1 MEFVEFSKLISKKFA
16 EMQKDNDVLY
26 VLDVDRDEMW
36 NFYLDAFPAGTNNIF
51 KERREYDCSCCR
63 NFIKNISN
71 VVALKDDGS
80 YITIWEVAAE
90 GYFKAVADAMES
102 YLKEFDV
109 QSIFVSPENKYGALE
124 TYDSVND
131 INWNHY
137 YTPVMAKFVKV
148 RADIPSYIGSID
160 QTAQVFKRSM
170 EEISSDAVKTV
181 LELIAGK
188 SIYRGDE
195 FKKVVTDLQKFQNQ
209 YDKSTNKVGF
219 IYQSVVKFGEYLK
232 FRNTAI
238 GTLLT
243 DLSEG
248 MDLEA
253 AVKSF
258 ESKVAPSNYKR
269 TSSLITEGMK
279 KKAAERVEELGLT
292 DALYRRHAVESDIS
306 INNVLFADRSA
317 KLSDSPFDLIAPTSK
332 KVKTFDKVQEVTADT
347 FIKDILPGAE
357 SVEVYLENKHEAN
370 LVTLVAPKY
379 EASGNLF
386 KWDSNFSWTYNGDV
400 TDSFMRKAVQER
412 GGSVNGWLRF
422 THSWNHDG
430 MNNSLMDLHVF
441 SPKNKRHTA
450 CKGEEIHDSYGE
462 THGARVGWN
471 HRKDTTLGGVQDVDY
486 TSHAPKDYI
495 PVENITFD
503 SLSKLPEGRW
513 VFKIHNWD
521 GTRLRNK
528 SGFKAEIEINGD
540 IYTYDHPKALKNKE
554 WVTVATID
562 LKADGTYTIEHYA
575 PLAGTASKEV
585 WGVST
590 NQFVKASMVM
600 KSPNFWD
607 DQEIGNEHLFF
618 MLEGCY
624 NDQPVRGFFNEYLR
638 SELYQDRKVFE
649 VLGSKMMADPCKE
662 QLSGVGFSSTM
673 NSEVVVKVTGATQR
687 TYKVV
692 FNK

>member
-1 MEFVEFSKLISKKFA
+1 MMEFVEFSKLITKKFA

-36 NFYLDAFPAGTNNIF
+36 NFYLDEFPAGTNNIF

-71 VVALKDDGS
+71 VVALKEDGS

-90 GYFKAVADAMES
+90 GHFKVVADSMES
-102 YLKEFDV
+102 YLKEFEVDT
-109 QSIFVSPENKYGALE
+109 IFVSPENKYGALE
-124 TYDSVND
+124 TYDSVNG

-148 RADIPSYIGSID
+148 RADIPSYLGGID

-170 EEISSDAVKTV
+170 EEISADAVKTV

-195 FKKVVTDLQKFQNQ
+195 FKKTVTDLQKFQQQ

-357 SVEVYLENKHEAN
+357 SVEVYLENKHESN

-379 EASGNLF
+379 DASGNLF
-386 KWDSNFSWTYNGDV
+386 KWDNNFSWAYNGDV
-400 TDSFMRKAVQER
+400 TDSIQQLVTKA
-412 GGSVNGWLRF
+412 GGSVTGKMRVSLAWFNG
-422 THSWNHDG
+422 D
-430 MNNSLMDLHVF
+430 DLDIHILT
-441 SPKNKRHTA
+441 PAQEICYANK
-450 CKGEEIHDSYGE
+450 SSS
-462 THGARVGWN
+462 
-471 HRKDTTLGGVQDVDY
+471 GGKLDVDENAGFARN
-486 TSHAPKDYI
+486 SKD
-495 PVENITFD
+495 PVENVIWKDTI
-503 SLSKLPEGRW
+503 L
-513 VFKIHNWD
+513 D
-521 GTRLRNK
+521 GSYKVIVENFTKRDTKNV
-528 SGFKAEIEINGD
+528 GFVIQFEINGEIFEYHYNEPVQHKCRVVVLD
-540 IYTYDHPKALKNKE
+540 FKIKNGKLVE
-554 WVTVATID
+554 
-562 LKADGTYTIEHYA
+562 KNEHISSTHSA
-575 PLAGTASKEV
+575 KEV
-585 WGVST
+585 WGIST
-590 NQFVKASMVM
+590 NQFVKAKMVM
-600 KSPNFWD
+600 QSPNFWD
-607 DQEIGNEHLFF
+607 GQKIGNEHLFF

-638 SELYQDRKVFE
+638 AELYQDRKVFE

-673 NSEVVVKVTGATQR
+673 NSEVVVKVTGTTQR